1 MQILGY
7 IISARKI
14 NGLEDFVKQVST
26 IEDVPDKT
34 KPSLLVGWNEAKQHE
49 GYTNI
54 LNKQLSD
61 NLYWTFG
68 RTENRSKM
76 EIDLKDFYK
85 RLFDGVIQNTHYHY
99 VNIYELPLHRLKKFL
114 RFVNSCNSQDIYVC
128 NDMVY
133 IRYRQEVFG
142 VSLRILEYCGIAK
155 NKTLRYLSKV
165 GWVSDT
171 ERAISKLSRALGDKK
186 YAVPC
191 FL

>member
-7 IISARKI
+7 IISPRRI
-14 NGLEDFVKQVST
+14 NGLEDFVKQVAT
-26 IEDVPDKT
+26 IEDVPDMT

-54 LNKQLSD
+54 LNKQLTD

-85 RLFDGVIQNTHYHY
+85 RLLDGVIQNTHYHY

-114 RFVNSCNSQDIYVC
+114 RLANSCNSQDIYVC

-133 IRYRQEVFG
+133 IRYKQEVFG

-155 NKTLRYLSKV
+155 NKALRYLSKV

-171 ERAISKLSRALGDKK
+171 DRAISKLSRALGDKK
-186 YAVPC
+186 YAVSC